1 LNERGVRAHASLN
14 KETNMAILKLDKRD
28 EDKEIEFELDYLMSL
43 TTAQRFELMR
53 QKTMELLKLSGRINA
68 DRKTTEVIKRER

>member
-1 LNERGVRAHASLN
+1 
-14 KETNMAILKLDKRD
+14 MAILKLDKHD

-53 QKTMELLKLSGRINA
+53 HKTMELLKLTGRINA
-68 DRKTTEVIKRER
+68 DRKTTEVIKRQC